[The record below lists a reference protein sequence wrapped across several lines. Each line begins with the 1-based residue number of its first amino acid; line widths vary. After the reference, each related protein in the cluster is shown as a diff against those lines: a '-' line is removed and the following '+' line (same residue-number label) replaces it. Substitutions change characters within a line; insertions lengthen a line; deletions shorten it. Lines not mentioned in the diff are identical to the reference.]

1 MKCYVNVY
9 FDVPCLFRYV
19 PTQAS
24 MKEDVCNVL
33 KDWDIENWETN
44 VADYLERKEQ
54 FDEKKIDE
62 FLNKITGFER
72 IDEFIPFVDI
82 SDDPDE
88 VFQGYE
94 MEPEDLISIEYE
106 FDLDL
111 EGLFKKVMG

>member
-33 KDWDIENWETN
+33 KDWDIEDWETN
-44 VADYLERKEQ
+44 VADYLRNKLYD
-54 FDEKKIDE
+54 DEKLDE
-62 FLNKITGFER
+62 FFDKLTEIER

-82 SDDPDE
+82 SDDPDD
-88 VFQGYE
+88 VYQGYE
-94 MEPEDLISIEYE
+94 LPEEDLISIEYE
-106 FDLDL
+106 FDLDI

>member
-9 FDVPCLFRYV
+9 FDVPCLFGYV
-19 PTQAS
+19 PTQVS

-33 KDWDIENWETN
+33 KDWDIDDWETN
-44 VADYLERKEQ
+44 VADYLRNKQ
-54 FDEKKIDE
+54 YDDEKLDE
-62 FLNKITGFER
+62 FFNKITEFER

-82 SDDPDE
+82 SDDPDD

-106 FDLDL
+106 FDLDI

>member
-9 FDVPCLFRYV
+9 FDVPCLFGYV

-33 KDWDIENWETN
+33 KEWDIDDWETN
-44 VADYLERKEQ
+44 VADYLRNKQ
-54 FDEKKIDE
+54 YDDEKLDE
-62 FLNKITGFER
+62 FFNKITEFER

-82 SDDPDE
+82 SDDPDD

>member
-33 KDWDIENWETN
+33 KDWDIEDWETN
-44 VADYLERKEQ
+44 VADYLRNKLYD
-54 FDEKKIDE
+54 DEKLDE
-62 FLNKITGFER
+62 FFDKLTEIER

-82 SDDPDE
+82 SDDPDD
-88 VFQGYE
+88 VYQGYE
-94 MEPEDLISIEYE
+94 LEPEDLISIEYE
-106 FDLDL
+106 FDLDI

>member
-33 KDWDIENWETN
+33 KDWDIEDWETN
-44 VADYLERKEQ
+44 VADYLRNKLYD
-54 FDEKKIDE
+54 DEKLDE
-62 FLNKITGFER
+62 FFDKLTEIER

-82 SDDPDE
+82 SDDPDD
-88 VFQGYE
+88 VYQGYE

-106 FDLDL
+106 FDLDI